1 MKNKISLITLGVADV
16 ARSLKFYHK
25 GLGFPLHNHAEGN
38 DHPMLIMEGSWL
50 ALYAKEK
57 LAEGANVPVNLS
69 EYSGVIFA
77 HNVISKAEVDSVYK
91 LAVRVGATPLREP
104 EEVFWGGYSAHF
116 ADPDGYV
123 WSVTYNPFTDLS

>member
-16 ARSLKFYHK
+16 ARSLKFYHE
-25 GLGFPLHNHAEGN
+25 GLGFPLHNPTKGD
-38 DHPMLIMEGSWL
+38 DHPIMIMEGSWL
-50 ALYAKEK
+50 ALYAKVA
-57 LAEGANVPVNLS
+57 LAEGANVPVNLA

-77 HNVISKAEVDSVYK
+77 HNVASKAEVDAVYK
-91 LAVRVGATPLREP
+91 LAIEVGGTPLQEP

-123 WSVTYNPFTDLS
+123 WSPTYNPFTDLS